1 MNERQTM
8 KPFRFAPVFGINFK
22 CRVTKPVPSE
32 IDDDSE
38 VERIAEGLKGV
49 IREWLVTHGPFL
61 IHTLDGLAE
70 VQVIVND
77 TREPRAIGRSLDA
90 VKELIAGI
98 DWPMFHKQ
106 KLTLIRVAEGDI
118 PLVVD
123 PCDPAAIT
131 PQENAQAMID
141 LRGLLN
147 LLDAFQYMAIDDLG
161 VEEAENSQPDEEEK
175 EEKEEWGMYRYA
187 VTDCQGEEVLHGY
200 CDQAT
205 SGEAHSIVLK
215 SIAGELDSVEWD
227 GDYTA
232 KASLCYCMNVTDPE
246 GNTDDYYVTFSR
258 TP

>member
-1 MNERQTM
+1 M

-38 VERIAEGLKGV
+38 VEKIAEGLKGV

-106 KLTLIRVAEGDI
+106 KLTLIGVAEGDI

-123 PCDPAAIT
+123 PRDPSTIAR
-131 PQENAQAMID
+131 NAQAMID
-141 LRGLLN
+141 LRGLLH

-161 VEEAENSQPDEEEK
+161 VEEAENSQPDEEE
-175 EEKEEWGMYRYA
+175 EWGMYRYV
-187 VTDCQGEEVLHGY
+187 VTDCQGEEVLNGY
-200 CDQAT
+200 CDHAT
-205 SGEAHSIVLK
+205 SGEAYSIVLK

-227 GDYTA
+227 GDSTT
-232 KASLCYCMNVTDPE
+232 KTSLCYCINVTDPE
-246 GNTDDYYVTFSR
+246 GNSDDYYVTFSR
-258 TP
+258 TTR

>member
-1 MNERQTM
+1 M
-8 KPFRFAPVFGINFK
+8 KTFRFAPVFGINFK

-70 VQVIVND
+70 VSVIVND

-118 PLVVD
+118 PLIVD
-123 PCDPAAIT
+123 PCDPSTIAR
-131 PQENAQAMID
+131 NAQAMID
-141 LRGLLN
+141 LRGLLH
-147 LLDAFQYMAIDDLG
+147 LLDALQDMAADDFG
-161 VEEAENSQPDEEEK
+161 VEEAENSQPE
-175 EEKEEWGMYRYA
+175 
-187 VTDCQGEEVLHGY
+187 
-200 CDQAT
+200 
-205 SGEAHSIVLK
+205 
-215 SIAGELDSVEWD
+215 
-227 GDYTA
+227 
-232 KASLCYCMNVTDPE
+232 
-246 GNTDDYYVTFSR
+246 DDNGGKG
-258 TP
+258 